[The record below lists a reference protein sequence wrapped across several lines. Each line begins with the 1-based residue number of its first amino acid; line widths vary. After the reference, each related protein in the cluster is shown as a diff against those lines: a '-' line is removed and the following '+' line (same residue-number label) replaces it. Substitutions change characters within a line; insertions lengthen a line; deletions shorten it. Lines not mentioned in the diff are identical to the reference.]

1 MCLAAKTIEI
11 FYFDAGG
18 GHRNA
23 MHALCWLIAARHPDR
38 RVVPVDLQRLLEPID
53 PVNRLTRRLNGS
65 LQRLL
70 VPVAPNFQIATW
82 QAQDIYN
89 TALKRGTTRGLG
101 AILPILQ
108 GFVRRY
114 AQEIEQ
120 ILVDRWRNPETPR
133 PDLVLSVIP
142 NFNRVMFCA
151 LRAFAADIPY
161 ATVITDMVDYPPHFW
176 MEDQDQFVIC
186 GTPKAAKQ
194 ARATGFYAEDRIFEV
209 SGMILKESFYQ
220 FSGPESPTLAGLGIG
235 KRAVSALTLSRTA
248 ASTTAL
254 PSSELASRRPSSTS
268 TISLPIS
275 RNSASPK
282 PRVVPAGRAE
292 ADTRG
297 DERLFRVERNAVLVA
312 GDEARPSACSARL
325 PVAFFLRRSTSIRW
339 LSVPPETT
347 SSPCSIS
354 VAASALA
361 LATTWRGIGLELGL
375 QRFLEGHGLGGDDM
389 HQRPALQA
397 GEDAELIFLAMSSSL
412 VRIMPPRGPRS
423 DLCVVVVVTWACGT
437 GEGCT
442 PPATRPAMWAMST
455 IR

>member
-23 MHALCWLIAARHPDR
+23 MHALSRLIAVQHPEW
-38 RVVPVDLQRLLEPID
+38 RVVPVDLQQLLEPID

-70 VPVAPNFQIATW
+70 LPVAPNFQIAPW

-120 ILVDRWRNPETPR
+120 ILVDRWRSPETPR

-194 ARATGFYAEDRIFEV
+194 ARATGYYADTRIFEV

-220 FSGPESPTLAGLGIG
+220 ASRADGPTFASLGLTGGKPTALIMFGGNGSFRATQTILGQFEKARLDVQSIVMCGNNRNLLASLKGRRGVHAVGFVDNVADYMRIADFFIG
-235 KRAVSALTLSRTA
+235 KPGPGSLS
-248 ASTTAL
+248 
-254 PSSELASRRPSSTS
+254 
-268 TISLPIS
+268 
-275 RNSASPK
+275 
-282 PRVVPAGRAE
+282 E
-292 ADTRG
+292 AIHMG
-297 DERLFRVERNAVLVA
+297 CPVIVERNSSTLPQERANVEWVRDNGVGIVVRSFRKDIAAAGARMLRDLDRYKANIEANVPDNRAVFEIVDILGRIV
-312 GDEARPSACSARL
+312 DER
-325 PVAFFLRRSTSIRW
+325 
-339 LSVPPETT
+339 
-347 SSPCSIS
+347 
-354 VAASALA
+354 ASRHSGLA
-361 LATTWRGIGLELGL
+361 L
-375 QRFLEGHGLGGDDM
+375 M
-389 HQRPALQA
+389 AL
-397 GEDAELIFLAMSSSL
+397 
-412 VRIMPPRGPRS
+412 
-423 DLCVVVVVTWACGT
+423 
-437 GEGCT
+437 
-442 PPATRPAMWAMST
+442 
-455 IR
+455 